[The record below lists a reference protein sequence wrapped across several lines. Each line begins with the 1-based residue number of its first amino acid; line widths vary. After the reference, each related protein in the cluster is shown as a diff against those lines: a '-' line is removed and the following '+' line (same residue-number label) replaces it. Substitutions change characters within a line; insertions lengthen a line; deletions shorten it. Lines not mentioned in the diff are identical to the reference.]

1 LVLLNSGHKWSNCSV
16 YYSFLKVTFS
26 HEIYLFVILL
36 CSIAVLDRLT
46 IKKYLLAILL
56 LFLIPLLYILVFH
69 TEQFYYLSMNLLLM
83 LLFFKFCY
91 DLISEL
97 QMNHSVDIFQI
108 VPIFYIFSLL
118 TKVDSVITGF
128 SNNYYYYHIT
138 NILDIL
144 IGLFFVIF
152 RYGNPKHI
160 LQLK

>member
-1 LVLLNSGHKWSNCSV
+1 
-16 YYSFLKVTFS
+16 
-26 HEIYLFVILL
+26 
-36 CSIAVLDRLT
+36 
-46 IKKYLLAILL
+46 
-56 LFLIPLLYILVFH
+56 
-69 TEQFYYLSMNLLLM
+69 MNLLLM